1 MRSRRDSDMMF
12 GAVEQSDGSY
22 IDDHNN
28 RITWYNE
35 EGRRHCD
42 HGPAIKCRSG
52 KWWYIDGR
60 IYSFDDWC
68 NKLNKTDEVKMM
80 LRLQYG

>member
-1 MRSRRDSDMMF
+1 MRSRRDYEITF
-12 GAVEQSDGSY
+12 GAIEQPDGSY
-22 IDDHNN
+22 IDDNN

-35 EGRRHCD
+35 KGKRHCD
-42 HGPAIKCRSG
+42 HGPAIKYKSG
-52 KWWYIDGR
+52 AWWYIDGR

-68 NKLNKTDEVKMM
+68 NKLNKTDEDKML